1 MVAEV
6 ASKSTQVLPTP
17 ANDKSLPNGAS
28 NGNADKKRSDQKQ
41 RRRTKKKS
49 RKQREEAKANV
60 STAAKPMAFTEQWWL
75 IFINLL

>member
-6 ASKSTQVLPTP
+6 ARKSTQALPTP

-60 STAAKPMAFTEQWWL
+60 STAAKLMNIDGSL
-75 IFINLL
+75 VDHLY

>member
-6 ASKSTQVLPTP
+6 ASKASPERQNPEIK
-17 ANDKSLPNGAS
+17 NDKALS
-28 NGNADKKRSDQKQ
+28 NGGNNVNNEKKRSEQKL

-60 STAAKPMAFTEQWWL
+60 SELRYCML
-75 IFINLL
+75 S